1 MNKIKNIRYET
12 ILFLVNA
19 IYMILELIA
28 SRILSPYFGSS
39 NLVWTSVIGIILL
52 SSSLG
57 NFLGGKL
64 ADKDN
69 IKNNLRTILML
80 TGIGILFIPIA
91 KNTILSQISTSIPS
105 IKIGAIIATI
115 LLFFIP
121 SMLIGLISPIIVKL
135 KLSDVKEA
143 GKVSGR
149 ISAIATIGS
158 LVGTF
163 IGGFY
168 LVPMI
173 GSTQLLYVL
182 AMATILLA
190 ILVEREGKD
199 KTMNAVCI
207 VLCLV
212 CAISF
217 VESIAQNHTNTKG
230 MVNGELYT
238 YADFDTQYGNVKIAN
253 IKDSNNDTIRTF
265 LVGKGL
271 ESASYVDEDKRY
283 ELFSE
288 YTKFYD
294 LMFRANIE
302 IKDTMM
308 IGGAGYS
315 YPKYY
320 LNKYKDIT
328 MDVVEIDKELTEF
341 AKKYFFLQDTIDK
354 ENNSERINLFGED
367 GRVFLNSNTKKYDA
381 ILNDA
386 FTGAC
391 PASTLTTLEAAN
403 LIHNSLNE
411 NGVYL
416 TNIIGSLDG
425 NNSRFLKAEVNTLR
439 QVFKNVYIV
448 PCNINEENP
457 EAPHNNM
464 IVASDDEITLDG
476 VVTLDIKEDEYILT
490 DDFCPVDL
498 LIPIL

>member
-69 IKNNLRTILML
+69 IKNNLRTILLL
-80 TGIGILFIPIA
+80 TGISILFIPIA
-91 KNTILSQISTSIPS
+91 KNAILSQISTSIPS

-135 KLSDVKEA
+135 KLSDVKEV
-143 GKVSGR
+143 GKVSGK

-163 IGGFY
+163 VGGFY

-182 AMATILLA
+182 AMATILLT

-212 CAISF
+212 CIVF
-217 VESIAQNHTNTKG
+217 FILSIIKKYNNIKA
-230 MVNGELYT
+230 MVDGELNV

-253 IKDSNNDTIRTF
+253 LKNGENTIRTF
-265 LVGKGL
+265 MVDKGL
-271 ESASYVDEDKRY
+271 ESIEYIDEEKKFD
-283 ELFSE
+283 LFSE
-288 YTKFYD
+288 YTKYYD
-294 LMFRANIE
+294 LMFKANIE

-315 YPKYY
+315 YPKYF
-320 LNKYKDIT
+320 LKKYKDIT
-328 MDVVEIDKELTEF
+328 MDVVEIDEKLTEY
-341 AKKYFFLQDTIDK
+341 AKDYFFLQEIINEKNNDDRLTIY
-354 ENNSERINLFGED
+354 NTD
-367 GRVFLNSNTKKYDA
+367 GRIFINNISKKYDA

-386 FTGAC
+386 FTGAG
-391 PASTLTTLEAAN
+391 PAITLTTIEAAS
-403 LIHNSLNE
+403 LIHNSLNK

-425 NNSRFLKAEVNTLR
+425 ENSKFLKAEVNTLR
-439 QVFKNVYIV
+439 KVFKNVYVI
-448 PCNINEENP
+448 PCNINQVSKGK
-457 EAPHNNM
+457 PHNNM
-464 IVASDDEITLDG
+464 IVACDYDICFDGEYELEIDENEI
-476 VVTLDIKEDEYILT
+476 ILT
-490 DDFCPVDL
+490 DNYCPVDL
-498 LIPIL
+498 LAPVL